1 MTPGPGN
8 YQKGGRFFGL
18 PGMTPGRSLAIGK
31 GNLENTHGECLCS
44 DPVLMEHLT
53 IMIRSAEMLEMRRK
67 LNSLEPF
74 PDKLRNPSVRFG
86 GVSDDT
92 FGHAIHKS
100 NGNGHRN
107 GHVESTTTGC
117 LLLDASLRP
126 IFTNEEALAILAYP
140 GVPSKHGLNSNVV
153 QSRIRSLVS
162 SNGNHN
168 GSSPFKFVSEVAS
181 GNRRYQLRAFSMNS
195 NPGIGRG
202 PAIAVLLERKQDGGP
217 NLESA
222 ARKFRL
228 TRRERET
235 VDLLLQDLSTKQI
248 ADRMGIS
255 PNTAKAFLRSVMIK
269 VGAENRT
276 GIITRIL

>member
-1 MTPGPGN
+1 
-8 YQKGGRFFGL
+8 
-18 PGMTPGRSLAIGK
+18 
-31 GNLENTHGECLCS
+31 
-44 DPVLMEHLT
+44 MEHLT
-53 IMIRSAEMLEMRRK
+53 IVISSAEMLAMRK
-67 LNSLEPF
+67 LNSSGPF
-74 PDKLRNPSVRFG
+74 PDNLRPSVRFG
-86 GVSDDT
+86 GVYADH
-92 FGHAIHKS
+92 FRHAIHKS
-100 NGNGHRN
+100 NGNGHTPGN
-107 GHVESTTTGC
+107 GHGESTTTGF

-126 IFTNEEALAILAYP
+126 IFANEEALAILAYP

-168 GSSPFKFVSEVAS
+168 GSFPFKFVSEVAS

-202 PAIAVLLERKQDGGP
+202 PAIAILLERNHDGGL
-217 NLESA
+217 NLESV

-235 VDLLLQDLSTKQI
+235 VALLLQDLSTKQI

-269 VGAENRT
+269 VGAGNRT
-276 GIITRIL
+276 GIVAKILQAPKNMNGETSS